1 MNGEF
6 IKQYKEQR
14 DRLRQHFEAERV
26 GEQSSFIERSKLFK
40 PLIETQKETS
50 KAIQDKIVV
59 GQETTN
65 NALLPFVKELQKR
78 NEQVEALQTLPFYAR
93 EIEAQSTPRKKD
105 SVLLYDLDKILDE
118 SDIENLQDMS
128 LELPSKVMEKEN
140 FEDVLRAI
148 ETLNRK
154 YGQYMGKASTKDL
167 KDQEIYKSRKQTLEK
182 YKQTLLDQKPTLKY
196 KVKKGEGLQ
205 RKLVKLKRSRGR
217 PRMYPDVIVYN
228 NPNDLVIKLNDFVTA
243 RAAGNT
249 GVDNYINSIL
259 DELMNI
265 KAIDKDG
272 YDCCYKNIFT
282 NI

>member
-14 DRLRQHFEAERV
+14 ERLRRHFEAERV

-59 GQETTN
+59 SQETTN

-228 NPNDLVIKLNDFVTA
+228 NPNDLVIKLNDYVTA

-259 DELMNI
+259 DELMNV

>member
-6 IKQYKEQR
+6 IKRYKEQR
-14 DRLRQHFEAERV
+14 DRLRRHFEAERV

-59 GQETTN
+59 SQETTN

-118 SDIENLQDMS
+118 TDIENLQDMS

-228 NPNDLVIKLNDFVTA
+228 NPNDLVIKLNDYVTA

-259 DELMNI
+259 DELMNV
-265 KAIDKDG
+265 KAIDKNG